1 MKAPVLSLLTL
12 CLPLF
17 IVKPSLALV
26 DVPELHSRVTD
37 LTNTLSPETVES
49 LNAQLTAFEDQKGS
63 QVAVL
68 IVPTTEPEAIEQYSI
83 RVVEKWKLGRKKVDD
98 GVLLLIAKQD
108 RTLRIEV
115 GYGLEGALT
124 DLLSKRIISD
134 IITPQFKAGQFDAGV
149 VQGVDAILKV
159 VQGEALPDA
168 PKRSR
173 HEQARSERG
182 NVGSF
187 AFIAAII
194 AVIVLRSI
202 FGRVFGGILAGG
214 LVGFAM
220 TFFLGSMVFGILIGI
235 VAFIFALLSGGMGGG
250 GFGSGGYYG
259 GGGFGGGG
267 GGGGGSDFGGGGGSF
282 GGGGSSGN
290 W

>member
-1 MKAPVLSLLTL
+1 MKAHVLALLSL

-17 IVKPSLALV
+17 LVKPSLALV
-26 DVPELHSRVTD
+26 DVPDLHIRVTD
-37 LTNTLSPETVES
+37 LTNTLSAETVES
-49 LNAQLTAFEDQKGS
+49 LNSQLTAFEEQKGS

-68 IVPTTEPEAIEQYSI
+68 IVPTTAPEAIEQYSI

-98 GVLLLIAKQD
+98 GVLLLVAKQD

-124 DLLSKRIISD
+124 DLISKRIISD

-168 PKRSR
+168 PQRSSR
-173 HEQARSERG
+173 EQARSQRG
-182 NVGSF
+182 NMGSF

-194 AVIVLRSI
+194 AVVVLRSI

-220 TFFLGSMVFGILIGI
+220 TLFLGSLALGIVVGI

-250 GFGSGGYYG
+250 GLGGGYYG
-259 GGGFGGGG
+259 GGGFGGGSSG
-267 GGGGGSDFGGGGGSF
+267 GGGGFGGGGGSF